1 MENPVP
7 EAESMTRLLI
17 LVVLI
22 VVTGCDG
29 SATAEP
35 PRGLI
40 PPSRPHGLG
49 DAPKDSRRPPDHND
63 PMVSCRLGGSIS
75 FMLKSGCVNR
85 RGTVIASKG
94 VPH

>member
-1 MENPVP
+1 
-7 EAESMTRLLI
+7 MTRLLI

-49 DAPKDSRRPPDHND
+49 DAPNRYDGKGLYMSDVVKDLGYRVYDLEQELKQMKDEMKALKEEMRKPPKRRPKP
-63 PMVSCRLGGSIS
+63 
-75 FMLKSGCVNR
+75 
-85 RGTVIASKG
+85 
-94 VPH
+94 